1 MEDEELSVAKLK
13 GKINWRNPTYHSF
26 NYNWS
31 IRLHNL
37 NWTVIHYPLSASYN
51 VFLIISVNVAKA
63 THRKQV
69 ESIQLK
75 VNVKIGAIEIGFE
88 TDTRPLSIMKLQG
101 AAAGLILKS
110 SYTQVD
116 CTIASIKVEDLNPE
130 TLHKE
135 VTASN
140 F

>member
-1 MEDEELSVAKLK
+1 MSTDIITDLNRIL
-13 GKINWRNPTYHSF
+13 
-26 NYNWS
+26 
-31 IRLHNL
+31 NL
-37 NWTVIHYPLSASYN
+37 NWTVIRYPLSASYN
-51 VFLIISVNVAKA
+51 FFLIISVNVAKA
-63 THRKQV
+63 SHRKQV

-135 VTASN
+135 VTTLN